1 MPLRTHM
8 ALGRALRRSV
18 PQFLTVWGHDAEPE
32 VGKLCS
38 LAPCENVQEEQ
49 EAGWMGP
56 AGLSPRQVYQ
66 EAVWGRCA
74 CVCFT

>member
-1 MPLRTHM
+1 MPLRAHM

-38 LAPCENVQEEQ
+38 LAP
-49 EAGWMGP
+49 
-56 AGLSPRQVYQ
+56 
-66 EAVWGRCA
+66 
-74 CVCFT
+74 